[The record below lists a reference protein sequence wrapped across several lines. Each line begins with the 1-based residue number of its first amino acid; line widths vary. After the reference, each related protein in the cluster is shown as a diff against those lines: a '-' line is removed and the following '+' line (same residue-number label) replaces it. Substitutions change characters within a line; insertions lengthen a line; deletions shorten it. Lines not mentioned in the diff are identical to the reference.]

1 MIRIVRVALCR
12 CIGIYC
18 TDCCVGLE
26 VCIASRIAPN
36 VDPIVAPRTCP
47 ILFPIDGLEDGR
59 FDIVNVSVVWDGCD
73 VIDVCVSRG
82 LCCKVAYRI
91 IPIIAQMAIIA
102 VYSTQPKL
110 RLSEL
115 ILS

>member
-1 MIRIVRVALCR
+1 MV
-12 CIGIYC
+12 
-18 TDCCVGLE
+18 CCVGFT
-26 VCIASRIAPN
+26 VIVDRIAPN
-36 VDPIVAPRTCP
+36 VEPIVAPFTLP
-47 ILFPIDGLEDGR
+47 ILFPINGLEDGR
-59 FDIVNVSVVWDGCD
+59 FDTANVSVVWDGSD

-82 LCCKVAYRI
+82 LCCKVVYKI

-115 ILS
+115 IVPYFYRERWDQIYDIIEDG

>member
-1 MIRIVRVALCR
+1 MV
-12 CIGIYC
+12 
-18 TDCCVGLE
+18 CCVGFT
-26 VCIASRIAPN
+26 VIVDRIAPN
-36 VDPIVAPRTCP
+36 VEPIVAPFTLP

-82 LCCKVAYRI
+82 LCSKVAYKI
-91 IPIIAQMAIIA
+91 IPIIAQMAMMS
-102 VYSTQPKL
+102 VYSTHPKL

-115 ILS
+115 IVPYFYRER

>member
-1 MIRIVRVALCR
+1 MV
-12 CIGIYC
+12 
-18 TDCCVGLE
+18 CCVGFT
-26 VCIASRIAPN
+26 VIVDRIAPN
-36 VDPIVAPRTCP
+36 VEPIVAPFTLP

-59 FDIVNVSVVWDGCD
+59 FDTANVSVVWDGSD

-82 LCCKVAYRI
+82 LCCKVVYKI

-115 ILS
+115 IVPYFYRERWDQIYDIIEDG